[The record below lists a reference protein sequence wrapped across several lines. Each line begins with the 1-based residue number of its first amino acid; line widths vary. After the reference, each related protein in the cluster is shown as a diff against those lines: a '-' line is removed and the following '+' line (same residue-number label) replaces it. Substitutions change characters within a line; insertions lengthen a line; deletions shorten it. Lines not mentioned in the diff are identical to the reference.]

1 MRQPSVGNEDSLK
14 SACQTLHMK
23 VRQILYVAL
32 ALVVLAIGGGQA
44 SAAVLG
50 GTIEYS
56 KSGGIA
62 GIDESMKIGRDGR
75 GKIEQRSFR
84 LTAGERSKL
93 AAAIRR
99 ADLAHT
105 KSPKGASCCDMFFYS
120 IRYRGH
126 KVSWDDTS
134 RRKLPDRLSD
144 LHAMLSELYE
154 RYAPS

>member
-1 MRQPSVGNEDSLK
+1 
-14 SACQTLHMK
+14 
-23 VRQILYVAL
+23 
-32 ALVVLAIGGGQA
+32 
-44 SAAVLG
+44 
-50 GTIEYS
+50 
-56 KSGGIA
+56 
-62 GIDESMKIGRDGR
+62 MKIEPDGR

-99 ADLAHT
+99 PTSRTRRARRAPAAATCSLLV
-105 KSPKGASCCDMFFYS
+105 
-120 IRYRGH
+120 RYRGH